1 MGVLQGRVS
10 PPWQKAGKR
19 RPDAQAFQSKI
30 AILVLLFEKCGIG
43 KRLMSQFNVQQIGD
57 NTVVEFT
64 SPSLMDP
71 IELEQIAQQ
80 LYKLIDEQDKRRII
94 LDFEKVQYLSS
105 QAIGILLAM
114 QKKLSALKKSNL
126 ILCGVGARLMELLRI
141 TRLDKVLTISHQKE
155 AIKSSSG
162 H

>member
-1 MGVLQGRVS
+1 
-10 PPWQKAGKR
+10 
-19 RPDAQAFQSKI
+19 
-30 AILVLLFEKCGIG
+30 
-43 KRLMSQFNVQQIGD
+43 MSQFNVQQIGD
-57 NTVVEFT
+57 STVVEFT

-80 LYKLIDEQDKRRII
+80 LYKLVDDKEKKRII

-126 ILCGVGARLMELLRI
+126 VLCGVGARLMELLRI
-141 TRLDKVLTISHQKE
+141 TRLDRVLSIKPSQKE
-155 AIKSSSG
+155 AINSPA
-162 H
+162 

>member
-1 MGVLQGRVS
+1 M
-10 PPWQKAGKR
+10 
-19 RPDAQAFQSKI
+19 
-30 AILVLLFEKCGIG
+30 LLFENNGIG
-43 KRLMSQFNVQQIGD
+43 KRLMSQFNVQQISD
-57 NTVVEFT
+57 STIVEFT

-80 LYKLIDEQDKRRII
+80 LYKLVDEQDKRRII

-141 TRLDKVLTISHQKE
+141 TRLDKVLTIKPSQKE
-155 AIKSSSG
+155 AIKSSTG

>member
-1 MGVLQGRVS
+1 MD
-10 PPWQKAGKR
+10 W
-19 RPDAQAFQSKI
+19 
-30 AILVLLFEKCGIG
+30 EE
-43 KRLMSQFNVQQIGD
+43 LMSQFNVQQIGE

-64 SPSLMDP
+64 SASLMDP

-126 ILCGVGARLMELLRI
+126 VLCGLGARLMELLRI
-141 TRLDKVLTISHQKE
+141 TRLDKVLTIKASQKE
-155 AIKSSSG
+155 AVKSSSG
-162 H
+162 S

>member
-1 MGVLQGRVS
+1 
-10 PPWQKAGKR
+10 
-19 RPDAQAFQSKI
+19 
-30 AILVLLFEKCGIG
+30 
-43 KRLMSQFNVQQIGD
+43 MSQFNVQQIGEH
-57 NTVVEFT
+57 TVVEFT

-80 LYKLIDEQDKRRII
+80 LYKLVDEQDRRKII

-114 QKKLSALKKSNL
+114 QKKLAALKKSNL

-141 TRLDKVLTISHQKE
+141 TRLDRLLTIKPSQKE
-155 AIKSSSG
+155 AIRTP
-162 H
+162 

>member
-1 MGVLQGRVS
+1 I
-10 PPWQKAGKR
+10 KR
-19 RPDAQAFQSKI
+19 
-30 AILVLLFEKCGIG
+30 
-43 KRLMSQFNVQQIGD
+43 QFNVQQVD
-57 NTVVEFT
+57 ENTSDELT
-64 SPSLMDP
+64 SPLLIDP

-94 LDFEKVQYLSS
+94 LDFEKVQYHSS

-126 ILCGVGARLMELLRI
+126 VLCGVGARLMELLRI
-141 TRLDKVLTISHQKE
+141 TRLDKVLTIKPSQKE
-155 AIKSSSG
+155 AMKSSPG